1 MITKNPYAQ
10 YNNSKIMTASKSEL
24 TLMLYEGAIKY
35 GNLAIAAEEKR
46 DIQKAYDNI
55 GRVRRIIEELDNTL
69 DTKYPVAKDFERVYD
84 YLLHRLVDANVSK
97 DPEDKEEIVGH
108 IRSMRDTWK
117 GVMEKCREES
127 VV

>member
-10 YNNSKIMTASKSEL
+10 YNNSKILTASKPEL

-97 DPEDKEEIVGH
+97 DPEDMKEILGH
-108 IRSMRDTWK
+108 IRSMRDNWK
-117 GVMEKCREES
+117 AVMEKCREQAI
-127 VV
+127 V